1 MNLRP
6 LNLSAIGVGFVLI
19 ILNLAAIG
27 PLATGAVP
35 DAVNDAVATKVKDD
49 ICEDVLCLTV
59 SEDWSE
65 STSPRDFYAWSI
77 VNVDDVENN
86 GSDPI
91 YEEIGPITYDVTLKR
106 AVEEYDIKNGLLTYS
121 QITSYSCSKD
131 TKIDCDTEVSQL
143 NIAFNPQV
151 IGATG
156 TAISTVMDITKV
168 GFVSGVIDIHFQ
180 QVSAAYGV
188 AEEIKE
194 EHMAILSTVEGPGSI
209 YIIDTLLHNSAESF
223 FLEGVF
229 SAFNEAYGD
238 AFLDDPN
245 ATYLS
250 SGGVDPQW
258 VSGTWNDDGDGEI
271 EYDEEWR
278 DPLSGVLYGD
288 EDENGIIEGNETLE
302 GDVNGNGI
310 EDNEASSFVSDID
323 LEHMFYHAVG
333 PGGED
338 LAFINYMGPLV
349 YSAMGEPNTLEEI
362 ANNPEESITLQR
374 AEIWGFAHPTDI
386 EITLA
391 RDWTLYGGM
400 GSLMM
405 DYGALADD
413 YVTNESEDA
422 VQLSTRMEALLGIEI
437 TNEAARSV
445 LGLGDGTDEPLGIV
459 AVSESGISF
468 GLDAYVSMSKDE
480 AMSTYGITSSQHDTI
495 KEFAMGWLTNQE
507 ALPLILVGGEG
518 TITASE
524 FVNQTFGA
532 INPVDDTY
540 MEYSLN
546 AGGMWGSGILGFPSA
561 PSVNLSQEQSANM
574 LYGPYG
580 LATSDGA
587 SMFLYG
593 ELSGKTLP
601 INFTTGEA
609 ALAQDWNDEAVASI
623 YGIDENA
630 AAAARLLMMEVV
642 FSDFVPGFLMDS
654 FGTSKYLT
662 QPVNNWLLGWH
673 DPVNAY
679 LATGNSS
686 DMTAGWT
693 SLEANETYFGSAEY
707 VVGGI
712 STGDP
717 AIITICTGEAEGC
730 DKGETVMVGDS
741 EYLSWRSVEKEI
753 ATFGLITAELQG
765 ETIGP
770 FITGEGDLVDLSG
783 YGTVELNCDSKG
795 ELKQVP
801 VEICKAAMDPLDRP
815 IQAKLINN
823 GDLLDAIP
831 GALPVYFGSDVTIK
845 AEQISKVIIGGES
858 ESIFYLDT
866 RPTTEQQDAPTM
878 DNLQEVFMIKTS
890 GELDDE
896 TADALVSNIVI
907 NQDSLMYFSNFD
919 HWIDWV
925 TLIFWILGIAG
936 IALGAVLAFRPEEES
951 DEINLAKEMSAPV
964 SLEPDGVDSA
974 NDTTVN
980 ITNISISDSVVID
993 STIGSSNEE
1002 SPQDEG

>member
-1 MNLRP
+1 MNLKP

-35 DAVNDAVATKVKDD
+35 DAVKDAVATKVKDD

-59 SEDWSE
+59 TDDWAE
-65 STSPRDFYAWSI
+65 STSQRDFYAWSI
-77 VNVDDVENN
+77 LNVDDVENN
-86 GSDPI
+86 GSAPI
-91 YEEIGPITYDVTLKR
+91 YEQIGPITYDVTLKR

-121 QITSYSCSKD
+121 QITSYECSPD
-131 TKIDCDTEVSQL
+131 TLVACDTEVSQL

-151 IGATG
+151 VGATG
-156 TAISTVMDITKV
+156 TAINAVMDITKV

-188 AEEIKE
+188 AEEIRE
-194 EHMAILSTVEGPGSI
+194 EHMAILTTVEGPGSI
-209 YIIDTLLHNSAESF
+209 YIIDTLLHNTAESF
-223 FLEGVF
+223 FLDGVF
-229 SAFNEAYGD
+229 SAFDEAYGD

-250 SGGVDPQW
+250 SGGVEPQW
-258 VSGTWNDDGDGEI
+258 ISGTWNDDGDGEI

-278 DPLSGVLYGD
+278 DPETGTLYGD
-288 EDENGIIEGNETLE
+288 EDGNGIIEGNETLE
-302 GDVNGNGI
+302 GDINGNGI
-310 EDNEASSFVSDID
+310 EDNESSSFVSDID

-349 YSAMGEPNTLEEI
+349 YAAMGEPNTLEEI
-362 ANNPEESITLQR
+362 ENNPEDSITLQR

-400 GSLMM
+400 GSLMI
-405 DYGALADD
+405 DYGAAADD
-413 YVTNESEDA
+413 YLTNESEDA

-437 TNEAARSV
+437 SNEAARAV

-459 AVSESGISF
+459 AVSESGTSF
-468 GLDAYVSMSKDE
+468 GLDAYVSMSRDE
-480 AMSTYGITSSQHDTI
+480 AMSTYGITSSQHDAI
-495 KEFAMGWLTNQE
+495 KGFALGWLTNQE

-524 FVNQTFGA
+524 FVNQSFGA
-532 INPVDDTY
+532 INPIDDTY

-561 PSVNLSQEQSANM
+561 PAVNLSQAQSANM

-580 LATSDGA
+580 LTTTNGA

-601 INFTTGEA
+601 INYTTGESA
-609 ALAQDWNDEAVASI
+609 PAQEWNDEAVAAI
-623 YGIDENA
+623 YGIDVNA

-642 FSDFVPGFLMDS
+642 FSNFVPEFLIDS

-679 LATGNSS
+679 LATGDSS

-693 SLEANETYFGSAEY
+693 SLESNETYFGSAAY
-707 VVGGI
+707 VEGGI

-717 AIITICTGEAEGC
+717 AIITMCTGEAEGC
-730 DKGETVMVGDS
+730 DKGETVKVGDS
-741 EYLSWRSVEKEI
+741 DYISWRTVEKEI

-765 ETIGP
+765 ETVGP

-783 YGTVELNCDSKG
+783 YGIVDLNCDSKG
-795 ELKQVP
+795 ELKEVP
-801 VEICKAAMDPLDRP
+801 VDICKAKMDPLDRP

-896 TADALVSNIVI
+896 TADALVSNIVV
-907 NQDSLMYFSNFD
+907 NQDPVMYFSNFD

-925 TLIFWILGIAG
+925 TLVFWIMGIAG
-936 IALGAVLAFRPEEES
+936 ITLGAFLAFKPESEF
-951 DEINLAKEMSAPV
+951 DGINLADEMSAT
-964 SLEPDGVDSA
+964 DSIESSG
-974 NDTTVN
+974 DTTVN
-980 ITNISISDSVVID
+980 ITNISINDSVVID
-993 STIGSSNEE
+993 SVIGSSDEE
-1002 SPQDEG
+1002 PPKDEE